1 MEFTSRRVQIQ
12 MKKLTEIH
20 KLNTGDTKQAS
31 GMYLLFIRLLYSLL
45 TSRLIFFTQGIK
57 KVRGSVD
64 LYL

>member
-45 TSRLIFFTQGIK
+45 TCAH
-57 KVRGSVD
+57 
-64 LYL
+64 